1 MVKIPLWRGAVVLG
15 GNSVADVCRGPLSA
29 ICRIYS
35 VVIGR
40 PNSEME
46 NAIFKGQQCRAAIPE
61 KPIRFPWQPGCN
73 TRQLRLAPC
82 MFGEM
87 RRRNRGKLSIHATG

>member
-35 VVIGR
+35 AFIGR
-40 PNSEME
+40 RNSEME
-46 NAIFKGQQCRAAIPE
+46 NAISKASNSAPRS
-61 KPIRFPWQPGCN
+61 PGSLLDFH
-73 TRQLRLAPC
+73 RDLGVVL
-82 MFGEM
+82 
-87 RRRNRGKLSIHATG
+87 TGCA